1 MTAPVQRRRAVSTLT
16 LVACTVAAMVAVAS
30 VLAPWLAPHDPAAQ
44 LDVVTLKN
52 AAPSWSHPLGT
63 DPFSRDMLSRALFGA
78 RTSLTIGIVGAGLA
92 AVIALAWGVLAGF
105 VRRPIGDRMMS
116 VVDAFR
122 AVPRKVVL
130 LAAVLVVPHASAMV
144 LAVLLGVTSWTA
156 LSQVICVQVR
166 SVRSRDFVRAAQAI
180 GATPMRVMFRHIG
193 PQLIGSMTAASALL
207 LADMLAVEA
216 GLSFLGLG
224 VRPPHASW
232 GTMLQDGVPYLA
244 SAWWIAAT
252 PCVLLVLTVLSIAR
266 IADAVHA
273 SGATTA
279 PVP

>member
-1 MTAPVQRRRAVSTLT
+1 MTASFSRVRTVSGLT
-16 LVACTVAAMVAVAS
+16 ITACGIVVLMVTAS

-44 LDVVTLKN
+44 LDVVLLKN

-63 DPFSRDMLSRALFGA
+63 DPYSRDLLSRALFGA
-78 RTSLTIGIVGAGLA
+78 RTSLVIGIVGAGIAATLA
-92 AVIALAWGVLAGF
+92 LLCGLSAGF

-130 LAAVLVVPHASAMV
+130 LAAVMLVPQASAFV
-144 LAVLLGVTSWTA
+144 LAVLLGVTSWMA

-166 SVRSRDFVRAAQAI
+166 SLRTRDFILAAHAI
-180 GATPMRVMFRHIG
+180 GASRMRLMLRHIG

-207 LADMLAVEA
+207 LADMLATEA

-224 VRPPHASW
+224 VRAPVASW

-244 SAWWIAAT
+244 SAWWITAT
-252 PCVLLVLTVLSIAR
+252 PCVLLVLTVLSVAR

-273 SGATTA
+273 SSVAQA
-279 PVP
+279 PTS

>member
-1 MTAPVQRRRAVSTLT
+1 MTARVQRVRAISGLTLT
-16 LVACTVAAMVAVAS
+16 ACVIVTVVAVAS
-30 VLAPWLAPHDPAAQ
+30 LLAPWLAPHDPAAQ
-44 LDVVTLKN
+44 LDVVRLKN

-63 DPFSRDMLSRALFGA
+63 DPYSRDLLSRALFGA
-78 RTSLTIGIVGAGLA
+78 RTSLIIGLVGAGIA
-92 AVIALAWGVLAGF
+92 ATIALAWGLLAGF
-105 VRRPIGDRMMS
+105 VRRQIGDRMMS
-116 VVDAFR
+116 VLDAFR

-130 LAAVLVVPHASAMV
+130 LAAVMVVPHASAMM

-156 LSQVICVQVR
+156 LSQVLCVQVR
-166 SVRSRDFVRAAQAI
+166 SLRTRDFVTAARSI
-180 GATPMRVMFRHIG
+180 GATPTRLMLRHIG

-224 VRPPHASW
+224 VRAPHASW

-273 SGATTA
+273 SSAAKA
-279 PVP
+279 PAA